1 MLEEAKK
8 RALRLLDRRDMSK
21 KELIDKLIEKGE
33 SPEDA
38 HSAASRMEELGLL
51 SDERYAAMVARH
63 YASKGY
69 GRRRI
74 EAELHRRGVPRPL
87 WDAALQELP
96 ATENIVDR
104 LLRIR
109 LKGANPDRDTLKKA
123 CDALARRGFS
133 WEEIQAAAERIKNE
147 S

>member
-74 EAELHRRGVPRPL
+74 EAELHRRAAPALGCGPAGAPRHGKYRRPP
-87 WDAALQELP
+87 AADQAEGREPRSRHAEKSLRRAGSP
-96 ATENIVDR
+96 R
-104 LLRIR
+104 LFL
-109 LKGANPDRDTLKKA
+109 GRDPG
-123 CDALARRGFS
+123 RRG
-133 WEEIQAAAERIKNE
+133 AY
-147 S
+147 